1 MEMISPVGGEA
12 IPKNLSPEGLTL
24 FNSCMNE
31 LTAGLKTLLD
41 KPDETA
47 LTTLS
52 ALWHAAAGQPLSVQ
66 RVMLVALPELDQG
79 GIARLRRLLRDRIGG
94 APLPYLTGRQQFM
107 GVELLVTDA
116 ALIPREE
123 TALLGNAALLQLRAI
138 VREKGHATVI
148 DVCTGSGN
156 LALALA
162 VHEPAARVW
171 AADLSEVAVALA
183 RRNLAQLD
191 LSDRVE
197 FRSGDLLAPFDTPE
211 FHGRVDLLVC
221 NPPYISS
228 SKVDGMPTEISQY
241 EPRLAFDG
249 GPLGIRIL
257 FRLIAEAPRYLR
269 RGGWLAFEVGLGQ
282 GPGIRKKI
290 EKCGDYIEVTEI
302 VNKSGQTRAL
312 LARLPLMDGAFPGM
326 HKVAD
331 GGEFVVVVAHAIKAR
346 EIIFLLWRSGLDN
359 THLPEIKFNW
369 YYQRNPSGVPDT
381 LFLRH
386 SGDRDAVG
394 VAAVGHRRMRFNAR
408 TFLTGVMVDFVVRPE
423 HRTLFPALF
432 LQREMRRFALKTHQ
446 LIWALPNLRA
456 TAVFGR
462 AGYQCVG
469 EMVRYVR
476 VVRSAEY
483 LARQI
488 PRWISRTIGPMIDWA
503 RLVEILLRGLGSRGY
518 ETQWQDRPDARFNE
532 LWERSD
538 APEQLMGVRDQEYL
552 TWRFID
558 TPFCNHM
565 FFTLVSTF
573 DQRLIGYAACEFSK
587 QAMHVSDF
595 LVDSNVPSACSNLWH
610 ELTREC
616 YRRGC
621 ASLTT
626 EFLGSERVKRV
637 LKDAG
642 LIARDRSPLF
652 AAVDDEAPP
661 ILHERHWYITRG
673 DVDG

>member
-1 MEMISPVGGEA
+1 MASEA
-12 IPKNLSPEGLTL
+12 SKNIIHKGLASESLALFHRFLNQLELS
-24 FNSCMNE
+24 
-31 LTAGLKTLLD
+31 LKVLPD
-41 KPDETA
+41 KPDESATN
-47 LTTLS
+47 TLS
-52 ALWHAAAGQPLSVQ
+52 ALWHTAAGQPISVQ
-66 RVMLVALPELDQG
+66 RAAVEPLPPLDQG
-79 GIARLRRLLRDRIGG
+79 QIERLEALLRDRLGG
-94 APLPYLTGRQQFM
+94 TPLAYLTGRQQFM
-107 GVELLVTDA
+107 GVELIATAD

-123 TALLGNAALLQLRAI
+123 TELLGFAALERLRAV
-138 VREKGHATVI
+138 VRERGQATVV

-162 VHEPAARVW
+162 WHEPRARVW
-171 AADLSEVAVALA
+171 ASDLSEEAVSLA
-183 RRNLAQLD
+183 RRNLAL
-191 LSDRVE
+191 LGLADRVE
-197 FRSGDLLAPFDTPE
+197 FRTGDLLEPFDTTE
-211 FHGRVDLLVC
+211 FHGSVDLLIC

-228 SKVDGMPTEISQY
+228 VKVNALPAEIIAH
-241 EPRLAFDG
+241 EPRIAFDG

-257 FRLIAEAPRYLR
+257 LRLISEAPRFLR
-269 RGGWLAFEVGLGQ
+269 DGGWLAFEIGLGQ
-282 GPGIRKKI
+282 GPGILKRI
-290 EKCGDYIEVTEI
+290 QQSGIYADVSEI
-302 VNKSGQTRAL
+302 ADKSGQIRAII
-312 LARLPLMDGAFPGM
+312 AGPPLKDDVLRDAPEATDRRKYSVF
-326 HKVAD
+326 VANVMM
-331 GGEFVVVVAHAIKAR
+331 EKAS
-346 EIIFLLWRSGLDN
+346 ICSLWRSGLN
-359 THLPEIKFNW
+359 AANLYEAKFDW
-369 YYQRNPSGVPDT
+369 YYQSNPDGVPNA
-381 LFLRH
+381 LFL
-386 SGDRDAVG
+386 SGNDGTQAVG
-394 VAAVGHRRMRFNAR
+394 VAAVGHRRMRFNGEILR
-408 TFLTGVMVDFVVRPE
+408 TGILVDFVVRPE

-469 EMVRYVR
+469 KMVRYVR

-483 LARQI
+483 LARQL
-488 PRWISRTIGPMIDWA
+488 PRWISRTIGPIIDWA

-532 LWERSD
+532 LWERSC
-538 APEQLMGVRDQEYL
+538 APQQLMGVRDQEYL

-573 DQRLIGYAACEFSK
+573 DQRLIGYAACEFSQ

-595 LVDSNVPSACSNLWH
+595 LVDPNVPSACSNLWH

-652 AAVDDEAPP
+652 AAVDAEAPP

-673 DVDG
+673 DVDV